1 MQLLVEPAINTTV
14 ITGKTDFKGSAGT
27 VNVNDTGT
35 LAAVTSSVATNGNLV
50 FLGGGNVTGVINN
63 IGTITVNAAGNKTV
77 IFQKSVSATSL
88 TLGNNAVAD
97 LQDSLTTSGNV
108 DFTNGGVLEFSG
120 ANPAGYLL
128 NSQIKNG
135 NTGTLN
141 VYTTGTTLT
150 ATDSSI
156 GTVNTINIGQ
166 GNAVA
171 AFTIDVSNKAL
182 TLGSAINLNNTKSI
196 FGLTTSKNQQV
207 TFMNSVDG
215 FAGGGGSVNLSSTS
229 STIPNNNVLTL
240 QGNLGNETLGTKANP
255 LAVINVSGNVG
266 VVGTNATLG
275 TNGLDVS
282 NTAVLNIAAGGVFA
296 DASLT
301 SAKIAKINIGEVNA
315 GPAVYVLDALNGDFP
330 LDAPGVTFVNP
341 ASVLKLMTTVA
352 SSKNSTIELTGNIE
366 PVVPNTGV
374 VEINARNA
382 NTKLT
387 IDGMANK
394 YAIGTKANPVSKV
407 QLTGHGTLVITALNT
422 PNIDVSVAKVA
433 IGSSWSKCFFLH
445 SFRSYE

>member
-1 MQLLVEPAINTTV
+1 MQLLAGNTTV
-14 ITGKTDFKGSAGT
+14 ITGQTDFRGAAGT

-35 LAAVTSSVATNGNLV
+35 LAAVISSAATNSNLV

-63 IGTITVNAAGNKTV
+63 IGAITVNAAGNKTV
-77 IFQKSVSATSL
+77 ILQKSVSATSL
-88 TLGNNAVAD
+88 TLGNNAVAN

-120 ANPAGYLL
+120 ANPADYLL

-156 GTVNTINIGQ
+156 GMVNTINIGQ

-182 TLGSAINLNNTKSI
+182 TLGSAINLNNTKSV

-240 QGNLGNETLGTKANP
+240 QGNLGNETLAQRQ
-255 LAVINVSGNVG
+255 I
-266 VVGTNATLG
+266 
-275 TNGLDVS
+275 
-282 NTAVLNIAAGGVFA
+282 
-296 DASLT
+296 SL
-301 SAKIAKINIGEVNA
+301 
-315 GPAVYVLDALNGDFP
+315 LL
-330 LDAPGVTFVNP
+330 
-341 ASVLKLMTTVA
+341 
-352 SSKNSTIELTGNIE
+352 
-366 PVVPNTGV
+366 
-374 VEINARNA
+374 
-382 NTKLT
+382 
-387 IDGMANK
+387 
-394 YAIGTKANPVSKV
+394 
-407 QLTGHGTLVITALNT
+407 
-422 PNIDVSVAKVA
+422 
-433 IGSSWSKCFFLH
+433 
-445 SFRSYE
+445 